1 MNCVIE
7 EFNLCISMIMWHI
20 HAQLQGSVSQ
30 HKIGFLSLKEN
41 LYMTSQ
47 IFFFFAVRV
56 VWNYHYKLCLWK
68 EELVL
73 FTFSS

>member
-1 MNCVIE
+1 
-7 EFNLCISMIMWHI
+7 MIMWHI

-47 IFFFFAVRV
+47 IFFFLLF
-56 VWNYHYKLCLWK
+56 
-68 EELVL
+68 VL
-73 FTFSS
+73 YGITITNCASGRRSWFYLPFQAETAARRI